1 MSAVQICSD
10 IIYVVNIVL
19 SIVKWLQ
26 NKSRII
32 PVFEVSRCGKTN
44 QQKRSIPMCT
54 SINFTII
61 MQRTATLALRGKPAK
76 RVTKPAQIGQHLVA
90 SFAKLNAAGNPP
102 RHQSEPLTQF
112 GEHLACY
119 HFHG

>member
-1 MSAVQICSD
+1 M
-10 IIYVVNIVL
+10 VNIVL
-19 SIVKWLQ
+19 SLSILKGVDTDANIILNSFFFRIVKWLQ

-61 MQRTATLALRGKPAK
+61 MQ
-76 RVTKPAQIGQHLVA
+76 VSNMICV
-90 SFAKLNAAGNPP
+90 FDKL
-102 RHQSEPLTQF
+102 QKDISLMLPLLF
-112 GEHLACY
+112 LKLLSHI
-119 HFHG
+119 